1 MSAGSFRARTR
12 GLAVSAQLLANVASE
27 RFIHLTSTGRKTGKP
42 HMVELWFAV
51 NGGKV
56 YLSHE
61 GEETDWMKNIKK
73 NEQVAFEIGGKDFT
87 GKARYL
93 KDREDEAWTAKVALH
108 EKYYGK
114 ASKEVIEDWFSLS
127 KLLLIDDVCR
137 ARENT

>member
-1 MSAGSFRARTR
+1 MKN
-12 GLAVSAQLLANVASE
+12 LNELENVASE
-27 RFIHLTSTGRKTGKP
+27 KFIHLTTTGRKTGKP
-42 HMVELWFAV
+42 RTVELWFAV

-73 NEQVAFEIGGKDFT
+73 NEQVAFEIAGRGFT

-93 KDREDEAWTAKVALH
+93 KDGEDGAWIAKVALY

-127 KLLLIDDVCR
+127 RLLLIDDICPS
-137 ARENT
+137 T

>member
-1 MSAGSFRARTR
+1 MTN
-12 GLAVSAQLLANVASE
+12 LNELENVASE
-27 RFIHLTSTGRKTGKP
+27 KFIHLTSTGRKTGKP
-42 HMVELWFAV
+42 RMVELWFAF

-61 GEETDWMKNIKK
+61 GEETDWMRNIKK
-73 NEQVAFEIGGKDFT
+73 NEQVTFEIAGKSFT

-93 KDREDEAWTAKVALH
+93 KDSEDKAWIARVALY

-127 KLLLIDDVCR
+127 RLLLIDDVR
-137 ARENT
+137 PST